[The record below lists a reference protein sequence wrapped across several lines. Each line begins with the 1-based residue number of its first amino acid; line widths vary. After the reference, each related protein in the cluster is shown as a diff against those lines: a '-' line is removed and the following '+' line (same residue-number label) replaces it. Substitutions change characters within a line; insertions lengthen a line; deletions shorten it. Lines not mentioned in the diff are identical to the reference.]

1 MSDIDFSSSYDFSLD
16 PFVENTD
23 VDNSKM
29 EKLENKEN
37 TISLDNVKDINK
49 TGGKEYKKGF
59 KGGNG
64 CKIFLIVIL
73 YLIIVET
80 KMQKLLDTGLKK
92 GIFIILFWTIGYDLV
107 NSLIGFEKNVCSY
120 IF

>member
-1 MSDIDFSSSYDFSLD
+1 MSDIDFFFLYDFSLD

-23 VDNSKM
+23 VDNTAMDKM
-29 EKLENKEN
+29 ESKDNE
-37 TISLDNVKDINK
+37 SDDNVKDINK
-49 TGGKEYKKGF
+49 NEQKAYKKNF
-59 KGGNG
+59 KGG
-64 CKIFLIVIL
+64 KIFLIVIL

-92 GIFIILFWTIGYDLV
+92 AIFIILFWTIGYDLV
-107 NSLIGFEKNVCSY
+107 NGIIGFEKNVCSY

>member
-1 MSDIDFSSSYDFSLD
+1 M
-16 PFVENTD
+16 N
-23 VDNSKM
+23 
-29 EKLENKEN
+29 
-37 TISLDNVKDINK
+37 
-49 TGGKEYKKGF
+49 GKEYKKNF

-92 GIFIILFWTIGYDLV
+92 AIFIILFWTIGYDLV